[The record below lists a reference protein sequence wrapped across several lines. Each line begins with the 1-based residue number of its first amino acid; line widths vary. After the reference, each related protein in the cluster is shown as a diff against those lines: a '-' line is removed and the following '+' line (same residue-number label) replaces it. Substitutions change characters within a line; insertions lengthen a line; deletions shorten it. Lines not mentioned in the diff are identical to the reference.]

1 MLLRRDWAY
10 QCVHR
15 VVECNS
21 DSSSIIKMITPFIL
35 IKLCCV
41 QVLGSC
47 MYISKKKTGVCG
59 IIHTTMRVIFITF
72 VLLNISLLVFVVKFG
87 FLILLMGDY
96 MSCMQSRIY
105 HQK

>member
-1 MLLRRDWAY
+1 MLRSHWAY
-10 QCVHR
+10 QNVNR

-21 DSSSIIKMITPFIL
+21 DSSSIIIMITPFIL
-35 IKLCCV
+35 IKLCCI

-47 MYISKKKTGVCG
+47 MYVCKRETGVCG
-59 IIHTTMRVIFITF
+59 TTTMQVIFITF
-72 VLLNISLLVFVVKFG
+72 VLLNISLLVLFVKFG

-96 MSCMQSRIY
+96 TSCMQSRIY